1 MKDILVVE
9 DAKNWREQLI
19 DVVEIIDVV
28 AGSHAPSRGQ
38 YNSAG
43 PRTDLC
49 FRIVAR
55 IGAVAALCGIFTE
68 S

>member
-1 MKDILVVE
+1 M
-9 DAKNWREQLI
+9 I

-38 YNSAG
+38 YHSAG

-55 IGAVAALCGIFTE
+55 IGAAAALRGIFSET
-68 S
+68 